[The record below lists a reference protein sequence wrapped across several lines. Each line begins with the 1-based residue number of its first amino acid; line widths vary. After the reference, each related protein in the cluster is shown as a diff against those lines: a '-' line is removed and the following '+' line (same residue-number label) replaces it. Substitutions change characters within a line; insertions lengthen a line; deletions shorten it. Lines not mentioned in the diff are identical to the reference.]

1 MDGYNPAVQL
11 KSLVILKL
19 LLGLVVAVVAS
30 TPALAQQPAND
41 KYFAEVKQ
49 RRLQR
54 IDELRTCVANS
65 KDFQQMR
72 DCKPERKGDD
82 QS

>member
-1 MDGYNPAVQL
+1 M
-11 KSLVILKL
+11 KL
-19 LLGLVVAVVAS
+19 LLALVVAVVAAKC
-30 TPALAQQPAND
+30 PALAQQPAND
-41 KYFAEVKQ
+41 KFAEIKQ
-49 RRLQR
+49 RLLQH

-72 DCKPERKGDD
+72 DCKPERKGDV

>member
-1 MDGYNPAVQL
+1 VPSSFD
-11 KSLVILKL
+11 ILKL
-19 LLGLVVAVVAS
+19 LLILVVAVLAS
-30 TPALAQQPAND
+30 SLALAQPPAND
-41 KYFAEVKQ
+41 KFAEAKQ

-65 KDFQQMR
+65 KDLQQMR
-72 DCKPERKGDD
+72 DCKPERKGDG

>member
-1 MDGYNPAVQL
+1 
-11 KSLVILKL
+11 LKL

-30 TPALAQQPAND
+30 CPVLAQQPAND
-41 KYFAEVKQ
+41 KFAEVKQ

-65 KDFQQMR
+65 KNFQQMR
-72 DCKPERKGDD
+72 DCKPEKKGDV